1 MAFVVG
7 AAIGA
12 IIGGIIFLR
21 IFLRSSVGRELSSQG
36 RAGWVILLAVGIV
49 VLSVLLSTGGV
60 FRLPTEQRVKQNMIK
75 GCQDAGASL
84 RDCQDMWRFVG
95 REAHRKG
102 LAVRKRTR
110 KKEDY
115 GRVMMQ
121 HMMNPDSY
129 YSLHLYQCEAQGG
142 EQDAC
147 DEYWQEEG
155 RDEVARDLN
164 QSYKRTMR

>member
-1 MAFVVG
+1 MAYVVG
-7 AAIGA
+7 VAIGA
-12 IIGGIIFLR
+12 IIVGIIFLR

-36 RAGWVILLAVGIV
+36 RAGWAILLAVGIV
-49 VLSVLLSTGGV
+49 LVSVFLSTARE

-102 LAVRKRTR
+102 LAVLKRTR

-129 YSLHLYQCEAQGG
+129 YSLHLYQCEAEGG

-147 DEYWQEEG
+147 AEYWQEEG

>member
-21 IFLRSSVGRELSSQG
+21 IFLRSSVGRELSSKVG
-36 RAGWVILLAVGIV
+36 KGWVILLAVGIV
-49 VLSVLLSTGGV
+49 GVSFLLSTAREFG
-60 FRLPTEQRVKQNMIK
+60 LPTEQRAKQNMIK
-75 GCQDAGASL
+75 GCQHAGASL
-84 RDCQDMWRFVG
+84 RECQDMWRFVG

-102 LAVRKRTR
+102 LAVLKRTR

-129 YSLHLYQCEAQGG
+129 YSLYLYQCEAEGG

-147 DEYWQEEG
+147 VEYWQEEG

-164 QSYKRTMR
+164 QS

>member
-12 IIGGIIFLR
+12 SIVVIILLR

-36 RAGWVILLAVGIV
+36 RAGWAILLAVGIV
-49 VLSVLLSTGGV
+49 VASVLLTTARE
-60 FRLPTEQRVKQNMIK
+60 FRLPTEQRAKQNMIK
-75 GCQDAGASL
+75 GCQHAGASL

-102 LAVRKRTR
+102 LAVLKRTR

-147 DEYWQEEG
+147 AEYWQEEG
-155 RDEVARDLN
+155 RDEVARNLN
-164 QSYKRTMR
+164 Q

>member
-1 MAFVVG
+1 MAYVVG
-7 AAIGA
+7 AVIGA
-12 IIGGIIFLR
+12 SIVVIIFLR

-36 RAGWVILLAVGIV
+36 RAGWAIFLAVGIV
-49 VLSVLLSTGGV
+49 LVSVFLSTARE

-102 LAVRKRTR
+102 LAVLKRTR

-129 YSLHLYQCEAQGG
+129 YSLHLYQCEAEGG

-147 DEYWQEEG
+147 AEYWQEEG

>member
-12 IIGGIIFLR
+12 SIVGIIFLR

-36 RAGWVILLAVGIV
+36 RAGWAILLAVGIV
-49 VLSVLLSTGGV
+49 LVSVFLSTAREFG
-60 FRLPTEQRVKQNMIK
+60 LTTEQRAKQYMIK
-75 GCQDAGASL
+75 GCQHAGASL

-102 LAVRKRTR
+102 LAVLKRTR

-115 GRVMMQ
+115 ARVMMQ

-129 YSLHLYQCEAQGG
+129 YSLYLYQCEAEGG

-147 DEYWQEEG
+147 VEYWQEEG

-164 QSYKRTMR
+164 QSYRRTMR

>member
-12 IIGGIIFLR
+12 IIVVIIL
-21 IFLRSSVGRELSSQG
+21 LRSSVGRELSSKVG
-36 RAGWVILLAVGIV
+36 AGWTIFGAVGIV
-49 VLSVLLSTGGV
+49 LVSVFLSTARE

-84 RDCQDMWRFVG
+84 RDCQDTWRFVG

-102 LAVRKRTR
+102 LAVLKRTR

-147 DEYWQEEG
+147 AEYWQEER
-155 RDEVARDLN
+155 RDEVAWDLN
-164 QSYKRTMR
+164 QSSRRHMR